1 MRELLDKLHLLE
13 NSKRYVPVK
22 GSIIQQ
28 DIRKLIGNRKDIYI
42 DSSANDRTVNV
53 VQVDPQSGRVYQ
65 RYMVGVRS
73 TPPLFRKI
81 KKFLQTSPQQNFKT
95 VPQIQQQFTP
105 PAGDIPD
112 GGSSDVDGTNQ
123 AGTNQDGNAD
133 NTGNGSTVGPPLST
147 DRVDGPIGQ
156 VDPNYG
162 ASPNRPPVSV
172 PTITNPDSSVTIDPN
187 IEPVD
192 GIDSLDNQPGLQQF
206 DEPATDDTATVQDFN
221 IPADEYSDDDP
232 GNMQQL
238 QRPEV
243 EPKDEPEV
251 EPKDEPEDNQQ
262 NTPQDTTQAPLIS
275 RQEFN
280 GEFQIK
286 KVGGLIPG
294 IPAVWK
300 IVRYRESIGSGGLTP
315 QDEVISEHP
324 TKKEAEAA
332 RDKLYNDY
340 IQKNSNDRPEQG
352 SNNSQPLGTQVL
364 NTNIKKYNAP
374 TTAINIIFDK
384 ESSGNIDSAPG
395 DGGASLGGMQ
405 VMTDPHLKGAID
417 EWIRH
422 EMSDDTIDDIKKDKK
437 LQMEIGVWYYTLLY
451 TLLGGKGTPR
461 KRKLAYKAQ
470 NLHKDFK
477 KYRTK
482 DHTINFTDKSTLI
495 IPKGIDPR
503 FVYAAMMYNG
513 GPDEV
518 NTKTGVAKLATK
530 RYAKDFLKRLKD
542 IKGIS
547 DSNQFMDRILILSGI
562 DKYKKLSQETNV
574 EKQKITEASMNV
586 SMNGASAGEV
596 AELMALLKNAGMP
609 EPKSMAVMAPS
620 GMSPGPIKTSGCG
633 CGSMGEDTVE
643 EEYANEPD
651 ETTMDTA
658 YMTKDLA
665 GGLNRPKDKG
675 ALRAK
680 DPAIDHSEM
689 RESLRK
695 ALEAKY
701 IQEIDIPKDDSAASN
716 MPTQKAPSMKGLP
729 CPSRGYSE
737 QQIKA
742 LRKKLEMAMQDKKRP
757 WQSAAF
763 ALEKI
768 LKMTNHCYDHAE
780 IVVDKLMDKI
790 RAANGGE
797 FPKKKGFF
805 GGIFDSTNDNTS
817 TELESISKLA
827 GIK

>member
-1 MRELLDKLHLLE
+1 
-13 NSKRYVPVK
+13 
-22 GSIIQQ
+22 
-28 DIRKLIGNRKDIYI
+28 
-42 DSSANDRTVNV
+42 
-53 VQVDPQSGRVYQ
+53 
-65 RYMVGVRS
+65 
-73 TPPLFRKI
+73 
-81 KKFLQTSPQQNFKT
+81 
-95 VPQIQQQFTP
+95 
-105 PAGDIPD
+105 
-112 GGSSDVDGTNQ
+112 
-123 AGTNQDGNAD
+123 
-133 NTGNGSTVGPPLST
+133 
-147 DRVDGPIGQ
+147 
-156 VDPNYG
+156 
-162 ASPNRPPVSV
+162 
-172 PTITNPDSSVTIDPN
+172 
-187 IEPVD
+187 
-192 GIDSLDNQPGLQQF
+192 
-206 DEPATDDTATVQDFN
+206 
-221 IPADEYSDDDP
+221 
-232 GNMQQL
+232 
-238 QRPEV
+238 
-243 EPKDEPEV
+243 
-251 EPKDEPEDNQQ
+251 
-262 NTPQDTTQAPLIS
+262 
-275 RQEFN
+275 
-280 GEFQIK
+280 
-286 KVGGLIPG
+286 
-294 IPAVWK
+294 
-300 IVRYRESIGSGGLTP
+300 
-315 QDEVISEHP
+315 
-324 TKKEAEAA
+324 
-332 RDKLYNDY
+332 LYKDY
-340 IQKNSNDRPEQG
+340 IQQNSNDRPEQG
-352 SNNSQPLGTQVL
+352 SNNSQQLGSQVL
-364 NTNIKKYNAP
+364 NTNIDKYDAP

-384 ESSGNIDSAPG
+384 ESSGNIDSVPG
-395 DGGASLGGMQ
+395 DGGASYGGMQ
-405 VMTDPHLKGAID
+405 VMTDPRLKGAID

-422 EMSDDTIDDIKKDKK
+422 GMSDDTIDDIKKDKK
-437 LQMEIGVWYYTLLY
+437 LQIEIGVWYYTLLY
-451 TLLGGKGTPR
+451 TLLGGKGTPKR
-461 KRKLAYKAQ
+461 RKLAYKAQ

-477 KYRTK
+477 QYRTK
-482 DHTINFTDKSTLI
+482 DHTINFKDKSTLK

-513 GPDEV
+513 GPNEV
-518 NTKTGVAKLATK
+518 DTKTGVARLATK

-547 DSNQFMDRILILSGI
+547 DSNQYIDRILMLSGI
-562 DKYKKLSQETNV
+562 DKYLQMPKEIVVENSMKTLIERVDSIVKEGDYEDKMDAIVDKIPDRPSDKLLKRLERKAIILDPGGFSFSDDRQIADFYARVAKKLNLPVMVYKQDDKFKAVYAKLNKQGRAVTKDAVDLPYKDMIKLLPQEELRIFIDNKDLEYIGLRPETLQDYYDKKPDNIKSGPQAKIFPGFKKDLEKGEREPSNTGTPVVNYKAKSASKSSDAARTAGGSGDYMANV
-574 EKQKITEASMNV
+574 GRKPVGKVDPRLAQAVDQKAKAANRRKASNAKGKASFDYDMPSVKKAQQKQRPAPTANTSGSSNNKATKNPDTAKLRRLSPKRTYQRNSVNLTTKESNMLTEASMNV

-633 CGSMGEDTVE
+633 CGSMGEDTVD

-701 IQEIDIPKDDSAASN
+701 IQEIDIPKDDSATSN

-763 ALEKI
+763 AIEKI

-790 RAANGGE
+790 RTANGGE

-805 GGIFDSTNDNTS
+805 GGIFDSTKDNTS